1 MQDAKTMKKAI
12 QLLIGLFLALV
23 LTPLSPS
30 AADVNNFSFESFDAT
45 YEISVNEEEDK
56 RSEMVVTETLVANF
70 PLIEQNRGIKR
81 SIPLKSYQLY
91 PGLIEVL
98 SITDESGKA
107 RDFEQTTDGEFLHL
121 AIKAIDNSYVFG
133 KQTYVIKYKQDWV
146 LSNWES
152 GDRNKKPSEFYWD
165 INGNGWLQSFGRVSA
180 TVILDQA
187 LSQNVIP
194 ESMRCYEG
202 MFGSTGSC
210 KVSQPSE
217 NTYVFNSTDLKS
229 GETQTIAIGFNAGV
243 ANVDGPQAVDSPYLI
258 AFLLTLFLL
267 VAILIWA
274 IFYRV
279 TQLRN
284 QGKTSIIVP
293 QYQPPK
299 TPDLAVSA
307 LVARKSAHLNQASVI
322 ELAIKK
328 LIAIEQVAES
338 KKDSFILRRTSEAAT
353 NPNHIE
359 LLTALGLSKAGDEV
373 NLSGDMDAAEQA
385 ALSKRLLDVKSKI
398 TRQVNSGGYFKKRA
412 LGIPALVFV
421 VALATLIGHIA
432 SALALASDSVYDVS
446 AVPVLLGMP
455 YLVTYWLILSKRVMT
470 AKGVEVADYLK
481 GMKMYIE
488 LAEKDRLD
496 FLQSPKGASLTASE
510 VKGRNVLKLYEEV
523 LPWAILLGLHK
534 QWNGVLSNLYEKD
547 TTPVWFVGAPVFSES
562 FSSLDRILAQSLS
575 VDSSGGAGGGGSAG
589 GGSGGGGGGGI

>member
-1 MQDAKTMKKAI
+1 MKKTI

-30 AADVNNFSFESFDAT
+30 AADVNDFSFESFDAT

-56 RSEMVVTETLVANF
+56 RSEMVVTEKLVANF
-70 PLIEQNRGIKR
+70 PLIEQNRGIRR
-81 SIPLKSYQLY
+81 SIPLISYQLF

-98 SITDESGKA
+98 SVTDEAGKA
-107 RDFEQTTDGEFLHL
+107 RDFEQTTDSEFLHL
-121 AIKAIDNSYVFG
+121 AIKSKDDSYVFG
-133 KQTYVIKYKQDWV
+133 KQTYVIKYKQNWV
-146 LSNWES
+146 ITNWES
-152 GDRNKKPSEFYWD
+152 GDRNKEPSEFYWD

-194 ESMRCYEG
+194 KSVRCYEG
-202 MFGSTGSC
+202 DFGATGSC
-210 KVSQPSE
+210 KISQPSE
-217 NTYVFNSTDLKS
+217 NTYVFSSVDLKS
-229 GETQTIAIGFNAGV
+229 GQTQTIAIGFNPGV
-243 ANVDGPQAVDSPYLI
+243 ANVDGPQAVDSPYFVW
-258 AFLLTLFLL
+258 FLLTLFAL

-274 IFYRV
+274 IYYRV

-284 QGKTSIIVP
+284 LGKISIIVP

-299 TPDLAVSA
+299 SPDLAVSA
-307 LVARKSAHLNQASVI
+307 LVSRKSAHLNQASVI
-322 ELAIKK
+322 ELAIKN
-328 LIAIEQVAES
+328 LIEIEQVAES
-338 KKDSFILRRTSEAAT
+338 KKDNFILRRTSEVAT
-353 NPNHIE
+353 NPNQLE

-373 NLSGDMDAAEQA
+373 NLSSGMDATEQA
-385 ALSKRLLDVKSKI
+385 ALSKRLLTVKSKI

-421 VALATLIGHIA
+421 GALAALIGHIA
-432 SALALASDSVYDVS
+432 SALGLASDSVYDVS

-470 AKGVEVADYLK
+470 AKGVEVDAYLK

-496 FLQSPKGASLTASE
+496 FLQSPKGAGLKPSE
-510 VKGRNVLKLYEEV
+510 IEGRTVVKLYEEV

-534 QWNGVLSNLYEKD
+534 QWNAVLGNLYAKESA
-547 TTPVWFVGAPVFSES
+547 PVWFVGAPVFSES

-575 VDSSGGAGGGGSAG
+575 VDSSGGSGGGGSAG

>member
-1 MQDAKTMKKAI
+1 MKKTI

-30 AADVNNFSFESFDAT
+30 AADVNDFSFESFDAT
-45 YEISVNEEEDK
+45 YEISVNEAEDK
-56 RSEMVVTETLVANF
+56 RPEMVVTETLVANF

-81 SIPLKSYQLY
+81 SIPLRSYQLY

-107 RDFEQTTDGEFLHL
+107 RDFEQTTDEEFLHL
-121 AIKAIDNSYVFG
+121 AIKAADNSYVFG
-133 KQTYVIKYKQDWV
+133 KQTYVIKYKQNWV

-152 GDRNKKPSEFYWD
+152 EERNKKPSEFYWD
-165 INGNGWLQSFGRVSA
+165 VNGTGWPQSFGRVSS

-194 ESMRCYEG
+194 ESVRCYEG

-229 GETQTIAIGFNAGV
+229 GETQTIAIGFNPGV
-243 ANVDGPQAVDSPYLI
+243 ANVDGPQAVDSPYFTW
-258 AFLLTLFLL
+258 FLLSLAVLI
-267 VAILIWA
+267 AILIWA
-274 IFYRV
+274 IYYRV

-284 QGKTSIIVP
+284 LGKTSIIVP
-293 QYQPPK
+293 QYQPP
-299 TPDLAVSA
+299 TSPDLAVSA

-328 LIAIEQVAES
+328 LIEIEQVADS
-338 KKDSFILRRTSEAAT
+338 KKDSFILRRTSEVPT
-353 NPNHIE
+353 NPNHVE
-359 LLTALGLSKAGDEV
+359 LLTALGLTKAGDEV
-373 NLSGDMDAAEQA
+373 NLSRDMKAAEQA
-385 ALSKRLLDVKSKI
+385 ALAKRLLALKSKI

-421 VALATLIGHIA
+421 GAIATLIGHIIF
-432 SALALASDSVYDVS
+432 ALGLASDSVYDVS
-446 AVPVLLGMP
+446 AVPVLLGLP

-496 FLQSPKGASLTASE
+496 FLQSPKGASLSPSE

-534 QWNGVLSNLYEKD
+534 QWNGVLSNLYETD
-547 TTPVWFVGAPVFSES
+547 TTPVWFVGAPVFSDS

-575 VDSSGGAGGGGSAG
+575 VDSSGGSGGGGSAG